1 MTQITNISLVKP
13 ERTDKYFLDTNVWF
27 WFTYCGANFISSNKP
42 RDYQL
47 EHYPLFIE
55 KIQNIGAKIFHCP
68 LIYTELANLI
78 ERTEYEEYLKSHNLD
93 RNAFSRKKFRAIE
106 SARQKVIKEIE
117 CAWNTISS
125 FSECLEL
132 TLNGGTIQ
140 ATHSFMKQSKLDPYD
155 AIFIHFM
162 NSHNIK
168 MLVSDDGDMM
178 ESKVSEIFTANKK
191 YLTPLKSS

>member
-1 MTQITNISLVKP
+1 MAQIINISLVQP
-13 ERTDKYFLDTNVWF
+13 ERTDKYFFDTNVWF

-42 RDYQL
+42 RAYQL
-47 EHYPLFIE
+47 ENYPLFIE

-78 ERTEYEEYLKSHNLD
+78 ERTEYEEYLKVNNLD
-93 RNAFSRKKFRAIE
+93 RNVFTRKKFRENELARAKVIREIE
-106 SARQKVIKEIE
+106 SA
-117 CAWNTISS
+117 WSTISR

-132 TLNGGTIQ
+132 TLNSSTIQ

-168 MLVSDDGDMM
+168 MLVSDDADMM
-178 ESKVSEIFTANKK
+178 TSNIEQIFTANNRFI
-191 YLTPLKSS
+191 S